1 MNRKAAIVLSLILS
15 SALVSAQMKSPEPII
30 PVYPQLEDPDS
41 FSMIMFGDAQ
51 SYIKFAATQPLFD
64 LQTAWIAQNA
74 DRLNIMTA
82 LLTGDLVEQNNKL
95 IAGGLPDAVN
105 CSQTSRQQW
114 EAVSHSLSFLDGKV
128 PYIACQGNHDIGYIS
143 AEHRYSQM
151 PDYVYPERNPLIMK
165 HLVATAPNWQNVHTL
180 ENAAYEFSDDVWGKI
195 LVLAMEFGPRD
206 EILQW
211 ASELISRPEY
221 AQHKVI
227 VLVHS
232 FLLPDGTRIED
243 EKWYKV
249 TPHNWPQ
256 AVWEKL
262 DYPSKNIALVLC
274 GHTGTPPRIPAG
286 SDVKDIDY
294 SCTCGFREDEA
305 ADGHRIP
312 QMMFNSQT
320 NDGQWHGNGGVC
332 WLRILEF
339 KPDGKTI
346 SVRTFFPLFA
356 ISPISADQAWRTASY
371 DQFEFTIDR

>member
-105 CSQTSRQQW
+105 GSQTSRQQW
-114 EAVSHSLSFLDGKV
+114 EAVSHSLSYLDGKV

-249 TPHNWPQ
+249 SPHNWPQ

-262 DYPSKNIALVLC
+262 VYPSKNIALVLC
-274 GHTGTPPRIPAG
+274 GHTGAPPKFDAAG
-286 SDVKDIDY
+286 TADY
-294 SCTCGFREDEA
+294 RSTSALRVDKA
-305 ADGHRIP
+305 ADGRDIP
-312 QMMFNSQT
+312 QMMFNSQ
-320 NDGQWHGNGGVC
+320 NGDGDWNGNGGDC

-346 SVRTFFPLFA
+346 SVSTFSPLFA
-356 ISPISADQAWRTASY
+356 ISKRTAHMAWRNEAC
-371 DQFEFTIDR
+371 DRFDITVARP